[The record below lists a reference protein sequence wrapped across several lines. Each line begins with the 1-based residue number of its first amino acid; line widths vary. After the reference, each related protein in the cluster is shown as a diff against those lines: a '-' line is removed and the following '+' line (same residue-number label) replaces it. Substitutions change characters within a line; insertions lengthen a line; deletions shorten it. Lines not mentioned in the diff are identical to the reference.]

1 MDGHVVV
8 TMLHCMNVCICNEY
22 GYHHSLTAYAFDQE
36 GSLQSCQFYTCI
48 IIVYKYQ
55 ALFQSDH
62 YTSIIFLHAHIYFS
76 GQKFTKLKIKIRHIL
91 LLNYINCFK
100 KLSWYAHNLN
110 LSHCTRSVVTYCLHV
125 ARLQLELALWR

>member
-1 MDGHVVV
+1 MV
-8 TMLHCMNVCICNEY
+8 TWWLPCYIVWMSAFAMSMVTITLWLLMLLIRKGLC
-22 GYHHSLTAYAFDQE
+22 SLV
-36 GSLQSCQFYTCI
+36 SSIRVLLLYTNIKLCF
-48 IIVYKYQ
+48 K
-55 ALFQSDH
+55 A
-62 YTSIIFLHAHIYFS
+62 TTKHAHIYFS